1 MENINLDERKNKF
14 LHFVSSKSGD
24 APIKINQDINFYA
37 LELDDGKEEK
47 FEVKPKR
54 QAYVVQIEGKS
65 SVNGL
70 ELNTKDGLETIG
82 ESLKIKAVGK
92 SHILIIEMQEREDL
106 K

>member
-1 MENINLDERKNKF
+1 M
-14 LHFVSSKSGD
+14 
-24 APIKINQDINFYA
+24 
-37 LELDDGKEEK
+37 ELDDGKEEK